1 MRIVDYFSP
10 PRCRQVNEDDATWG
24 YDCVCLLA
32 GDHDTYYH
40 YCGMLT
46 GGDIVIVDNA
56 GKYYLV
62 ENASKAKRYIACEH
76 LQTAEEDFDGVIQRL
91 KSEAM
96 KRLTERK
103 MEERQNDERKHRAR
117 LDELKAAVP
126 FRSGLKWG
134 LQLDGRVVVPP
145 IYRNIKSPVGC
156 YCAVEGNP
164 NQWGIIMV
172 DGKVVIET
180 RYTDVEINENGTARL
195 TIIPGKIKT
204 VNLRKQ

>member
-1 MRIVDYFSP
+1 M
-10 PRCRQVNEDDATWG
+10 T
-24 YDCVCLLA
+24 
-32 GDHDTYYH
+32 
-40 YCGMLT
+40 
-46 GGDIVIVDNA
+46 
-56 GKYYLV
+56 
-62 ENASKAKRYIACEH
+62 AC
-76 LQTAEEDFDGVIQRL
+76 AC
-91 KSEAM
+91 
-96 KRLTERK
+96 
-103 MEERQNDERKHRAR
+103 
-117 LDELKAAVP
+117 
-126 FRSGLKWG
+126 LKWG

-145 IYRNIKSPVGC
+145 IYRNIKSHVGC